1 MCEFKT
7 GSGGRK
13 GKPEVITEDY
23 DVDGVNVTIYGSIE
37 MMAAMIL
44 PSMVSITVK
53 TKRYGKDKGWQK
65 YR

>member
-1 MCEFKT
+1 MREFET

-37 MMAAMIL
+37 DDGGYD
-44 PSMVSITVK
+44 ITEYGFYYGEDK
-53 TKRYGKDKGWQK
+53 TIWKR
-65 YR
+65 